1 MRPDWWT
8 RWLRLTIAGL
18 VAVALVVGP
27 PGSGSGAEAHEPAGL
42 ERAIDAKE
50 RHATGLLIRSGVVG
64 VGVGV
69 NDAGEPV
76 VRVLVVHD
84 RVAGVP
90 QQVDGVPVETVVTGL
105 ITARCGSTTDDC
117 DPAPLGVSIGHPGI
131 TAGTLGALVTDG
143 TNVFILSNNHVLA
156 NSNKAAIG
164 DSALQPGPFDGGTDP
179 GDSIGTLHQFV
190 PLNFNSGANSVDAAI
205 ALTNESVTTNGT
217 LSSLPGSY
225 GTPTTTPIGATVNMP
240 VQKCGRTTGCTQGT
254 VTEISLDVSVCYET
268 AGPFRCKTS
277 ALFENQIAISD
288 GSFSAGGDSGSL
300 IVDTAGDP
308 DPVGLL
314 FAGSSTRTIA
324 NHIGDVLGSLN
335 VTMYDGNLAANTA
348 PTITS
353 TPNTGPVNE
362 GTNYSYDV
370 DATDTESHAITY
382 QLQSAPGA
390 MTISDTTGTITWS
403 PADTDAGQ
411 HQVTVRATD
420 SLGAFDEQSYAIDV
434 AEALNA
440 TPAVSI
446 SSPLNGTT
454 IAPGDPVSL
463 TATATDSED
472 GDIANDLTWVSDF
485 DGDLGSGA
493 NTITTALTTIGI
505 HTVTASVSDSGSATR
520 SDTVTVEV
528 VQPGNTTV
536 TLTDLG
542 SLNQGRTWLGRVEI
556 GFTSADAVVWTWST
570 GGSATCTTTPCA
582 VDTGDL
588 RKNIGSATLSIQVI
602 EGGAPLDPVDFTGP
616 SQIVVNKP

>member
-50 RHATGLLIRSGVVG
+50 RHAAGLLIRSGVVG

-69 NDAGEPV
+69 SAAGEPV

-105 ITARCGSTTDDC
+105 IIARCGSTTDDC
-117 DPAPLGVSIGHPGI
+117 DPAPLGVSIGHPDI

-164 DSALQPGPFDGGTDP
+164 DSALQPGPYDGGTDP

-225 GTPTTTPIGATVNMP
+225 GTPTTTPIGAKVNMP

-254 VTEISLDVSVCYET
+254 VTEIYLDVSVCYAT
-268 AGPFRCKTS
+268 AGPFRCKTA

-300 IVDTAGDP
+300 IVDTDGAP

-362 GTNYSYDV
+362 GGNYSYDV

-390 MTISDTTGTITWS
+390 MTINDMTGVITWS
-403 PADTDAGQ
+403 PADTDARAEP

-420 SLGAFDEQSYAIDV
+420 SLGAFDEQSYAIEV
-434 AEALNA
+434 TEALNA

-472 GDIANDLTWVSDF
+472 GDIANGLTWVSDL
-485 DGDLGSGA
+485 DGPVGSGA
-493 NTITTALTTIGI
+493 NTMTNGLTKIGI
-505 HTVTASVSDSGSATR
+505 HTVTASVSDSGSATG
-520 SDTVTVEV
+520 SDFVTVEV

-556 GFTSADAVVWTWST
+556 GFTDTDEVVWTWST
-570 GGSATCTTTPCA
+570 GGSGTCTGSPCA

-588 RKNIGSATLSIQVI
+588 RKNISSATLSIQVTV
-602 EGGAPLDPVDFTGP
+602 EFTGP